1 MAFKKMFL
9 DHPASAG
16 ETYLQH
22 GGRAI
27 VLAFR
32 MFGAGIAAVVHAIVP
47 GLFTTTAGDVAIQ
60 IAEDVSEIRETSNE
74 A

>member
-9 DHPASAG
+9 DHPSSVG

-27 VLAFR
+27 VLALR
-32 MFGAGIAAVVHAIVP
+32 MFGAGIAAIVHAIIP
-47 GLFTTTAGDVAIQ
+47 GLFPTTAGDVAIK
-60 IAEDVSEIRETSNE
+60 IAEDISELRETSNE